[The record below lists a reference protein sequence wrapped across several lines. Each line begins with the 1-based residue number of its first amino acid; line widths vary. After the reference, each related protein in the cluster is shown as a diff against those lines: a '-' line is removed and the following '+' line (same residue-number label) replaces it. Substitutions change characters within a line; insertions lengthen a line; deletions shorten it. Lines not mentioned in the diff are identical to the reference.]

1 MWSTITNLFSTR
13 QPDETQG
20 EEPHRVYYDDE
31 EEPEQIMERSLQRR
45 LSAANLL
52 SSNGQQEE
60 IYDPRQAKQRASV
73 KWLLSKS
80 FNGRVP
86 DNLREPF
93 YRDHEGQY
101 HLKPHI
107 VHTLANAELYCLALS
122 NIYADPNFHNLNHSG
137 IVNALIRKGI
147 TPEPPGPDCPL
158 TETTLFQTNPLRLS
172 AHLAIMEAMMAL
184 YAKEVATPDAVL
196 AAITRL
202 SHLHQ
207 EEPVEL
213 PNPTSPQQS
222 LLAWLNCSSK
232 VMNTR
237 LKLDGATNYQ
247 LIPEMQNIQDLS
259 DGVAL
264 AALVALYCPSE
275 LPWENVLVPN
285 SQQGTASVG
294 QSVHNLSL
302 VQQFCQEALSTDL
315 MHMSPE
321 DVTYLRS
328 GDGFDDD
335 DEFLDAM
342 EDYEARAPNSPPA
355 AGGSSTALAMLSCAQ
370 TCRRR
375 PPSEHHSS
383 MNVNLLAF
391 LADMFNIME
400 IHPAKCVCFPG
411 SGSLSLKDP
420 RNKHGVGHRRS
431 LYGSQVISPIPDLR
445 SNLSLPHPTVTK
457 SASSLS
463 NPSSGSAAM
472 VQMTSTSLRRT
483 MSLHHTP
490 APDQNLEDEGD
501 MFVVHKTKAVPTL
514 LRSREEPED
523 KNLPAAG
530 KPSNWETVSRRSST
544 PQQQTPAERSLS
556 GRRSRRNSINAE
568 ESQLTVENFGGS
580 QDNLQF
586 IGRNPDK
593 DVAVHVGRRLDTSND
608 KPAPIKD
615 LHKMT
620 SLEINSS
627 FSVQHAS
634 NSSSIS
640 PTINNGTRAYNGDS
654 DSENV
659 RPTSFADLSRQ
670 NTQNSQQ
677 QQPYD
682 TPTKSR
688 PEKKTATFADL
699 PNTTT
704 WRQQQQQH
712 QQQPPLNDA
721 ISSQEEGQVMA
732 TQLNNI
738 RMKLEEKRRH
748 IENDKR
754 KMEVALNKQRQKVGK
769 AAFLQAVTK
778 EINEDVIAVENRWLS
793 QEGIPQHKVP
803 PEDPRTPDLEHMD
816 IESYH
821 NSLAQMDSSLKDLRA
836 DIQRLASRQH
846 HIHQVLE
853 QRPQSMSPQP
863 LPQQPPPQQPPPQQA
878 THQGEF
884 YLHSGP
890 PHPHYIPQ
898 QQPNYNTYNPYN
910 SAPTSYQQHQYQ
922 PTPPPRRTWASPN
935 PMPMP
940 MQQPQ
945 QQQQAPPGP
954 GGDGYIPH
962 NAWMDP
968 GRQNIPK
975 YSQPQHFS
983 PQQQHH
989 HPQNTPPG
997 ASGFM
1002 LHPVSSNSTNQV
1014 TYSLHNGS
1022 NTASPQHRNTLN
1034 RLSQMMGQQQPNHQQ
1049 PQVPH
1054 VTTVPIPGP
1063 VIDDPMAPQPIAF
1076 IGTPENRLTFN
1087 SDSGDVSEEV
1097 NLNIQRLNITSGS
1110 RTYRLPSPTRP
1121 VSKVRPAYQTAKQTE
1136 EEDEPEDVSPTQT
1149 LKDGVD
1155 ADKGFYISFDEP
1167 PKRPKPPLR
1176 TKKVAKK
1183 QQELMQ
1189 QQSHH
1194 DYEVAAGSSSSSSL
1208 ASRLS
1213 PQPGIGRTMTRPSPT
1228 PPSTPVVHHY
1238 SIEATDEELS
1248 VQLTPVAVAG
1258 EGASGLGL
1266 VIGDIAA
1273 PDPGAL
1279 DAMERKKEKI
1289 LLASLRRR
1297 QEQEENKARKE
1308 LVATRAKE
1316 REQEREERQAMKRE
1330 EDKMRR
1336 AQILQQYKLKKAI
1349 EEAEREGK
1357 VIDKSELQRLQA
1369 ICSTPSSPSS
1379 ATSTASSGGPRM
1391 RNKTPGT
1398 TPRPR
1403 PKTIHIER
1411 GQEGSSNGDE
1421 PDNRQF
1427 NLHRQVSATNLADSA
1442 SYGGHNTMR
1451 RAAGYRGSQD
1461 NLTTRRNSMY
1471 NRESSDDGRGTS
1483 RGTSPSRIGRRGSY
1497 RTSRETTRR
1506 SPSQPPSLQRVS
1518 TQRRSSS
1525 LVNLSSGSSTD
1536 QDSLA
1541 YPRFGDTDSGL
1552 GRATPPRRAP
1562 SPGMGVPRHLPSPS
1576 GPGSLP
1582 PGLMSK
1588 RRPFDDASSDISSA
1602 SSMMEYTGPR
1612 LYRQPATKSN
1622 RGIMLNAVEYCVFP
1636 GVVNR
1641 EAKRRVLEEIAR
1653 SESKHFLILFRDAGC
1668 QFRALYSY
1676 CPDRDEVLKLY
1687 GTGPRQVTENMLDK
1701 FFKYNSGGKCFS
1713 QVHTKHLTVTID
1725 AFTIHNSLWQGKKV
1739 SLPNKRDMAL
1749 VI

>member
-1 MWSTITNLFSTR
+1 MWSTITNLFATR

-20 EEPHRVYYDDE
+20 EEPHRVHYDDE

-184 YAKEVATPDAVL
+184 YAKEVATPDAVS
-196 AAITRL
+196 AAIMRL

-328 GDGFDDD
+328 
-335 DEFLDAM
+335 
-342 EDYEARAPNSPPA
+342 
-355 AGGSSTALAMLSCAQ
+355 
-370 TCRRR
+370 
-375 PPSEHHSS
+375 S

-411 SGSLSLKDP
+411 SGSLSLKD
-420 RNKHGVGHRRS
+420 
-431 LYGSQVISPIPDLR
+431 L
-445 SNLSLPHPTVTK
+445 TK

-544 PQQQTPAERSLS
+544 PQQQTPAERSMS

-593 DVAVHVGRRLDTSND
+593 DVAVHVGRRLDTSNE

-712 QQQPPLNDA
+712 QQPPPLNDA

-754 KMEVALNKQRQKVGK
+754 RMEVALNKQRQ
-769 AAFLQAVTK
+769 K

-884 YLHSGP
+884 YLHSGQ

-940 MQQPQ
+940 MQQP

-1034 RLSQMMGQQQPNHQQ
+1034 RLSQMMGQQHPNHQQ

-1189 QQSHH
+1189 QQSHN
-1194 DYEVAAGSSSSSSL
+1194 DYEAAAGSSSSSSL

-1403 PKTIHIER
+1403 PKTIHTER

-1427 NLHRQVSATNLADSA
+1427 GFRRQGSATNLADSA

-1497 RTSRETTRR
+1497 RTSRGET
-1506 SPSQPPSLQRVS
+1506 PD
-1518 TQRRSSS
+1518 SS
-1525 LVNLSSGSSTD
+1525 
-1536 QDSLA
+1536 
-1541 YPRFGDTDSGL
+1541 
-1552 GRATPPRRAP
+1552 
-1562 SPGMGVPRHLPSPS
+1562 
-1576 GPGSLP
+1576 
-1582 PGLMSK
+1582 
-1588 RRPFDDASSDISSA
+1588 
-1602 SSMMEYTGPR
+1602 
-1612 LYRQPATKSN
+1612 
-1622 RGIMLNAVEYCVFP
+1622 
-1636 GVVNR
+1636 
-1641 EAKRRVLEEIAR
+1641 
-1653 SESKHFLILFRDAGC
+1653 FL
-1668 QFRALYSY
+1668 
-1676 CPDRDEVLKLY
+1676 
-1687 GTGPRQVTENMLDK
+1687 
-1701 FFKYNSGGKCFS
+1701 
-1713 QVHTKHLTVTID
+1713 
-1725 AFTIHNSLWQGKKV
+1725 
-1739 SLPNKRDMAL
+1739 
-1749 VI
+1749 

>member
-1 MWSTITNLFSTR
+1 
-13 QPDETQG
+13 
-20 EEPHRVYYDDE
+20 
-31 EEPEQIMERSLQRR
+31 MERSLQRR

-184 YAKEVATPDAVL
+184 YAKEVATPDAVS
-196 AAITRL
+196 AAIMRL

-321 DVTYLRS
+321 DVTYLR
-328 GDGFDDD
+328 
-335 DEFLDAM
+335 
-342 EDYEARAPNSPPA
+342 
-355 AGGSSTALAMLSCAQ
+355 
-370 TCRRR
+370 
-375 PPSEHHSS
+375 SS

-544 PQQQTPAERSLS
+544 PQQQTPAERSMS

-593 DVAVHVGRRLDTSND
+593 DVAVHVGRRLDTSNE

-712 QQQPPLNDA
+712 QQPPPLNDA

-754 KMEVALNKQRQKVGK
+754 RMEVALNKQRQ
-769 AAFLQAVTK
+769 K

-884 YLHSGP
+884 YLHSGQ

-940 MQQPQ
+940 MQQP

-1034 RLSQMMGQQQPNHQQ
+1034 RLSQMMGQQHPNHQQ

-1189 QQSHH
+1189 QQSHN
-1194 DYEVAAGSSSSSSL
+1194 DYEAAAGSSSSSSL

-1403 PKTIHIER
+1403 PKTIHTER

-1427 NLHRQVSATNLADSA
+1427 GFRRQGSATNLADSA

-1525 LVNLSSGSSTD
+1525 LVNLS
-1536 QDSLA
+1536 
-1541 YPRFGDTDSGL
+1541 
-1552 GRATPPRRAP
+1552 
-1562 SPGMGVPRHLPSPS
+1562 S

-1725 AFTIHNSLWQGKKV
+1725 AFTIHNSLWQGKKC
-1739 SLPNKRDMAL
+1739 A
-1749 VI
+1749 

>member
-1 MWSTITNLFSTR
+1 
-13 QPDETQG
+13 
-20 EEPHRVYYDDE
+20 
-31 EEPEQIMERSLQRR
+31 MERSLQRR

-184 YAKEVATPDAVL
+184 YAKEVATPDAVS
-196 AAITRL
+196 AAIMRL

-328 GDGFDDD
+328 
-335 DEFLDAM
+335 
-342 EDYEARAPNSPPA
+342 
-355 AGGSSTALAMLSCAQ
+355 
-370 TCRRR
+370 
-375 PPSEHHSS
+375 S

-411 SGSLSLKDP
+411 SGSLSLKD
-420 RNKHGVGHRRS
+420 
-431 LYGSQVISPIPDLR
+431 L
-445 SNLSLPHPTVTK
+445 TK

-544 PQQQTPAERSLS
+544 PQQQTPAERSMS

-593 DVAVHVGRRLDTSND
+593 DVAVHVGRRLDTSNE

-712 QQQPPLNDA
+712 QQPPPLNDA

-754 KMEVALNKQRQKVGK
+754 RMEVALNKQRQ
-769 AAFLQAVTK
+769 K

-884 YLHSGP
+884 YLHSGQ

-940 MQQPQ
+940 MQQP

-1034 RLSQMMGQQQPNHQQ
+1034 RLSQMMGQQHPNHQQ

-1189 QQSHH
+1189 QQSHN
-1194 DYEVAAGSSSSSSL
+1194 DYEAAAGSSSSSSL

-1403 PKTIHIER
+1403 PKTIHTER

-1427 NLHRQVSATNLADSA
+1427 GFRRQGSATNLADSA

-1525 LVNLSSGSSTD
+1525 LVNLS
-1536 QDSLA
+1536 
-1541 YPRFGDTDSGL
+1541 
-1552 GRATPPRRAP
+1552 
-1562 SPGMGVPRHLPSPS
+1562 S

-1725 AFTIHNSLWQGKKV
+1725 AFTIHNSLWQGKKLLLCRAEKIECLTLSV
-1739 SLPNKRDMAL
+1739 LTI
-1749 VI
+1749 VIH

>member
-1 MWSTITNLFSTR
+1 
-13 QPDETQG
+13 
-20 EEPHRVYYDDE
+20 
-31 EEPEQIMERSLQRR
+31 MERSLQRR

-184 YAKEVATPDAVL
+184 YAKEVATPDAVS
-196 AAITRL
+196 AAIMRL

-328 GDGFDDD
+328 
-335 DEFLDAM
+335 
-342 EDYEARAPNSPPA
+342 
-355 AGGSSTALAMLSCAQ
+355 
-370 TCRRR
+370 
-375 PPSEHHSS
+375 S

-411 SGSLSLKDP
+411 SGSLSLKD
-420 RNKHGVGHRRS
+420 
-431 LYGSQVISPIPDLR
+431 L
-445 SNLSLPHPTVTK
+445 TK

-544 PQQQTPAERSLS
+544 PQQQTPAERSMS

-593 DVAVHVGRRLDTSND
+593 DVAVHVGRRLDTSNE

-712 QQQPPLNDA
+712 QQPPPLNDA

-754 KMEVALNKQRQKVGK
+754 RMEVALNKQRQKVGK
-769 AAFLQAVTK
+769 AAFLQAVTKGKAVEAGNESVQVNEQDRKSPQRQQPARPVSLK

-884 YLHSGP
+884 YLHSGQ

-940 MQQPQ
+940 MQQP

-1034 RLSQMMGQQQPNHQQ
+1034 RLSQMMGQQHPNHQQ

-1189 QQSHH
+1189 QQSHN
-1194 DYEVAAGSSSSSSL
+1194 DYEAAAGSSSSSSL

-1403 PKTIHIER
+1403 PKTIHTER

-1427 NLHRQVSATNLADSA
+1427 GFRRQGSATNLADSA

-1471 NRESSDDGRGTS
+1471 N
-1483 RGTSPSRIGRRGSY
+1483 
-1497 RTSRETTRR
+1497 RETTRR

-1701 FFKYNSGGKCFS
+1701 FFK
-1713 QVHTKHLTVTID
+1713 
-1725 AFTIHNSLWQGKKV
+1725 
-1739 SLPNKRDMAL
+1739 
-1749 VI
+1749 

>member
-1 MWSTITNLFSTR
+1 MWSTITNLFATR
-13 QPDETQG
+13 QPESQQPELG
-20 EEPHRVYYDDE
+20 PSAEEQE
-31 EEPEQIMERSLQRR
+31 ELSTAMERPLQRR

-60 IYDPRQAKQRASV
+60 SYDPRQAKQRASV
-73 KWLLSKS
+73 KWLLSKA

-93 YRDHEGQY
+93 YRDHEGQF

-107 VHTLANAELYCLALS
+107 THTLANAELYCLALS

-137 IVNALIRKGI
+137 IVNALIRKGV
-147 TPEPPGPDCPL
+147 TPEPPGQDCPL

-172 AHLAIMEAMMAL
+172 AHLAIIESMMAL
-184 YAKEVATPDAVL
+184 YAKEVATPDAVS
-196 AAITRL
+196 AAIIRL

-207 EEPVEL
+207 EEAVEL
-213 PNPTSPQQS
+213 PNPTTPQQS

-237 LKLDGATNYQ
+237 LKLDGANNYQ
-247 LIPEMQNIQDLS
+247 LIPEVHNIQDLS

-294 QSVHNLSL
+294 QSVQNLSL
-302 VQQFCQEALSTDL
+302 VQQFCQEALPSDL
-315 MHMSPE
+315 MHMAPE

-342 EDYEARAPNSPPA
+342 DAYEARASYSPPA
-355 AGGSSTALAMLSCAQ
+355 AGGSSTALAMLSCAHS
-370 TCRRR
+370 CRRR

-383 MNVNLLAF
+383 MNMNLLAF
-391 LADMFNIME
+391 LADMFNVME

-420 RNKHGVGHRRS
+420 RNNQGVGHRRS

-463 NPSSGSAAM
+463 NPSSGSTPV
-472 VQMTSTSLRRT
+472 VQMTSSSLRRT

-490 APDQNLEDEGD
+490 APDQNLGDESRE
-501 MFVVHKTKAVPTL
+501 MFVVHKSRAVPTL
-514 LRSREEPED
+514 LRSRDESDERH
-523 KNLPAAG
+523 LPAAG
-530 KPSNWETVSRRSST
+530 KPSNWEQVSRRSST
-544 PQQQTPAERSLS
+544 PQHTPQPNSTERPVEKSLA

-593 DVAVHVGRRLDTSND
+593 DVAVHVGRRLDMTIE
-608 KPAPIKD
+608 KPAPIKN
-615 LHKMT
+615 LHNMT
-620 SLEINSS
+620 SLEMNSS

-634 NSSSIS
+634 NSTPIT
-640 PTINNGTRAYNGDS
+640 PTINNGTRTYNGDS

-659 RPTSFADLSRQ
+659 RPTNFAETSRQ

-677 QQPYD
+677 AFD
-682 TPTKSR
+682 TPTKIRSA
-688 PEKKTATFADL
+688 EKKTATFADL

-704 WRQQQQQH
+704 WRQQQQQQH
-712 QQQPPLNDA
+712 QQLPFNEA
-721 ISSQEEGQVMA
+721 IPTQEEGQVMA
-732 TQLNNI
+732 TQLHNI
-738 RMKLEEKRRH
+738 RLKLEEKRRH
-748 IENDKR
+748 IENDKM
-754 KMEVALNKQRQKVGK
+754 KTEMALSKQRQKVGK

-778 EINEDVIAVENRWLS
+778 TQRLLGFSEINDDVIAVESRWLS

-821 NSLAQMDSSLKDLRA
+821 NSLVQMNSSLKDLQA
-836 DIQRLASRQH
+836 DIQRLASRQQ
-846 HIHQVLE
+846 HIHHVLE

-863 LPQQPPPQQPPPQQA
+863 PQQQQQQQQQQQMQQQQQPP
-878 THQGEF
+878 HQSEF
-884 YLHSGP
+884 YLHSG
-890 PHPHYIPQ
+890 HPQPQYIPPQ
-898 QQPNYNTYNPYN
+898 QPQQPNYNTYNPYN
-910 SAPTSYQQHQYQ
+910 PHNQYQQPQYQ

-935 PMPMP
+935 PMPIP
-940 MQQPQ
+940 MQ
-945 QQQQAPPGP
+945 QQQQPQGPPPGP
-954 GGDGYIPH
+954 AGDGYIPH
-962 NAWMDP
+962 NAWVDP

-975 YSQPQHFS
+975 YPQPQHYS
-983 PQQQHH
+983 APQQH

-997 ASGFM
+997 GGGFM
-1002 LHPVSSNSTNQV
+1002 LHPASSNSSSNQMS
-1014 TYSLHNGS
+1014 YSLHNGS

-1034 RLSQMMGQQQPNHQQ
+1034 RLNQMMGQQQA
-1049 PQVPH
+1049 PH

-1063 VIDDPMAPQPIAF
+1063 PVDDPMAPQPIAF

-1087 SDSGDVSEEV
+1087 KESGDVMEDV
-1097 NLNIQRLNITSGS
+1097 NVNIQRLNITSGS

-1121 VSKVRPAYQTAKQTE
+1121 ISKGRPAYQTAKPDE
-1136 EEDEPEDVSPTQT
+1136 EEEEGEDVAPPQT

-1155 ADKGFYISFDEP
+1155 ADKGFYVSFDEP

-1189 QQSHH
+1189 QQMQN
-1194 DYEVAAGSSSSSSL
+1194 DYEMAAGSSGSSSL

-1213 PQPGIGRTMTRPSPT
+1213 PQPGIGRTMPRPSPT
-1228 PPSTPVVHHY
+1228 PPSTPSVQQY
-1238 SIEATDEELS
+1238 SIEATDEEIS
-1248 VQLTPVAVAG
+1248 VQMTPVAVAG
-1258 EGASGLGL
+1258 EGISGLGL

-1279 DAMERKKEKI
+1279 DAMEKKKEKI

-1297 QEQEENKARKE
+1297 QQQEENKARKE
-1308 LVATRAKE
+1308 LAASLAKE
-1316 REQEREERQAMKRE
+1316 REQTREERQAMKRE
-1330 EDKMRR
+1330 EDRFRR
-1336 AQILQQYKLKKAI
+1336 AQILQQYKLKKTI

-1357 VIDKSELQRLQA
+1357 VIDKAELQRLQA
-1369 ICSTPSSPSS
+1369 MCSTPSSPSS
-1379 ATSTASSGGPRM
+1379 ATSNASSGGPRM

-1411 GQEGSSNGDE
+1411 GQDGSNGDE

-1427 NLHRQVSATNLADSA
+1427 GFRRQGSATNLADSA

-1461 NLTTRRNSMY
+1461 NLTTTRRNSMY

-1497 RTSRETTRR
+1497 RTSR
-1506 SPSQPPSLQRVS
+1506 
-1518 TQRRSSS
+1518 
-1525 LVNLSSGSSTD
+1525 GSSTD

-1713 QVHTKHLTVTID
+1713 VVHTKHLTVTID

-1739 SLPNKRDMAL
+1739 SLPSKRDMVL

>member
-1 MWSTITNLFSTR
+1 
-13 QPDETQG
+13 
-20 EEPHRVYYDDE
+20 
-31 EEPEQIMERSLQRR
+31 MERSLQRR

-184 YAKEVATPDAVL
+184 YAKEVATPDAVS
-196 AAITRL
+196 AAIMRL

-328 GDGFDDD
+328 
-335 DEFLDAM
+335 
-342 EDYEARAPNSPPA
+342 
-355 AGGSSTALAMLSCAQ
+355 
-370 TCRRR
+370 
-375 PPSEHHSS
+375 S

-411 SGSLSLKDP
+411 SGSLSLKD
-420 RNKHGVGHRRS
+420 
-431 LYGSQVISPIPDLR
+431 L
-445 SNLSLPHPTVTK
+445 TK

-544 PQQQTPAERSLS
+544 PQQQTPAERSMS

-593 DVAVHVGRRLDTSND
+593 DVAVHVGRRLDTSNE

-712 QQQPPLNDA
+712 QQPPPLNDA

-754 KMEVALNKQRQKVGK
+754 RMEVALNKQRQKVGK
-769 AAFLQAVTK
+769 AAFLQAVTKGKAVEAGNESVQVNEQDRKSPQRQQPARPVSLK

-884 YLHSGP
+884 YLHSGQ

-940 MQQPQ
+940 MQQP

-1034 RLSQMMGQQQPNHQQ
+1034 RLSQMMGQQHPNHQQ

-1189 QQSHH
+1189 QQSHN
-1194 DYEVAAGSSSSSSL
+1194 DYEAAAGSSSSSSL

-1403 PKTIHIER
+1403 PKTIHTER

-1427 NLHRQVSATNLADSA
+1427 GFRRQGSATNLADSA

-1471 NRESSDDGRGTS
+1471 N
-1483 RGTSPSRIGRRGSY
+1483 
-1497 RTSRETTRR
+1497 RETTRR

>member
-1 MWSTITNLFSTR
+1 
-13 QPDETQG
+13 
-20 EEPHRVYYDDE
+20 
-31 EEPEQIMERSLQRR
+31 MERSLQRR

-184 YAKEVATPDAVL
+184 YAKEVATPDAVS
-196 AAITRL
+196 AAIMRL

-342 EDYEARAPNSPPA
+342 EDYEARAPNSPPP

-411 SGSLSLKDP
+411 SGSLSLKD
-420 RNKHGVGHRRS
+420 
-431 LYGSQVISPIPDLR
+431 L
-445 SNLSLPHPTVTK
+445 TK

-544 PQQQTPAERSLS
+544 PQQQTPAERSMS

-593 DVAVHVGRRLDTSND
+593 DVAVHVGRRLDTSNE

-712 QQQPPLNDA
+712 QQPPPLNDA

-754 KMEVALNKQRQKVGK
+754 RMEVALNKQRQ
-769 AAFLQAVTK
+769 K

-884 YLHSGP
+884 YLHSGQ

-940 MQQPQ
+940 MQQP

-1034 RLSQMMGQQQPNHQQ
+1034 RLSQMMGQQHPNHQQ

-1189 QQSHH
+1189 QQSHN
-1194 DYEVAAGSSSSSSL
+1194 DYEAAAGSSSSSSL

-1403 PKTIHIER
+1403 PKTIHTER

-1427 NLHRQVSATNLADSA
+1427 GFRRQGSATNLADSA

-1525 LVNLSSGSSTD
+1525 LVNLS
-1536 QDSLA
+1536 
-1541 YPRFGDTDSGL
+1541 
-1552 GRATPPRRAP
+1552 
-1562 SPGMGVPRHLPSPS
+1562 S

-1725 AFTIHNSLWQGKKV
+1725 AFTIHNSLWQGKKC
-1739 SLPNKRDMAL
+1739 A
-1749 VI
+1749 

>member
-1 MWSTITNLFSTR
+1 
-13 QPDETQG
+13 
-20 EEPHRVYYDDE
+20 
-31 EEPEQIMERSLQRR
+31 MERSLQRR

-184 YAKEVATPDAVL
+184 YAKEVATPDAVS
-196 AAITRL
+196 AAIMRL

-328 GDGFDDD
+328 
-335 DEFLDAM
+335 
-342 EDYEARAPNSPPA
+342 
-355 AGGSSTALAMLSCAQ
+355 
-370 TCRRR
+370 
-375 PPSEHHSS
+375 S

-411 SGSLSLKDP
+411 SGSLSLKD
-420 RNKHGVGHRRS
+420 
-431 LYGSQVISPIPDLR
+431 L
-445 SNLSLPHPTVTK
+445 TK

-544 PQQQTPAERSLS
+544 PQQQTPAERSMS

-593 DVAVHVGRRLDTSND
+593 DVAVHVGRRLDTSNE

-712 QQQPPLNDA
+712 QQPPPLNDA

-754 KMEVALNKQRQKVGK
+754 RMEVALNKQRQKTQRLLG
-769 AAFLQAVTK
+769 FS

-884 YLHSGP
+884 YLHSGQ

-940 MQQPQ
+940 MQQP

-1034 RLSQMMGQQQPNHQQ
+1034 RLSQMMGQQHPNHQQ

-1189 QQSHH
+1189 QQSHN
-1194 DYEVAAGSSSSSSL
+1194 DYEAAAGSSSSSSL

-1403 PKTIHIER
+1403 PKTIHTER

-1427 NLHRQVSATNLADSA
+1427 GFRRQGSATNLADSA

-1525 LVNLSSGSSTD
+1525 LVNLS
-1536 QDSLA
+1536 
-1541 YPRFGDTDSGL
+1541 
-1552 GRATPPRRAP
+1552 
-1562 SPGMGVPRHLPSPS
+1562 S

-1725 AFTIHNSLWQGKKV
+1725 AFTIHNSLWQGKKC
-1739 SLPNKRDMAL
+1739 A
-1749 VI
+1749 

>member
-1 MWSTITNLFSTR
+1 MWSTITNLFATR

-20 EEPHRVYYDDE
+20 EEPHRVHYDDE

-184 YAKEVATPDAVL
+184 YAKEVATPDAVS
-196 AAITRL
+196 AAIMRL

-328 GDGFDDD
+328 
-335 DEFLDAM
+335 
-342 EDYEARAPNSPPA
+342 
-355 AGGSSTALAMLSCAQ
+355 
-370 TCRRR
+370 
-375 PPSEHHSS
+375 S

-411 SGSLSLKDP
+411 SGSLSLKD
-420 RNKHGVGHRRS
+420 
-431 LYGSQVISPIPDLR
+431 L
-445 SNLSLPHPTVTK
+445 TK

-544 PQQQTPAERSLS
+544 PQQQTPAERSMS

-593 DVAVHVGRRLDTSND
+593 DVAVHVGRRLDTSNE

-712 QQQPPLNDA
+712 QQPPPLNDA

-754 KMEVALNKQRQKVGK
+754 RMEVALNKQRQ
-769 AAFLQAVTK
+769 K

-884 YLHSGP
+884 YLHSGQ

-940 MQQPQ
+940 MQQP

-1034 RLSQMMGQQQPNHQQ
+1034 RLSQMMGQQHPNHQQ

-1189 QQSHH
+1189 QQSHN
-1194 DYEVAAGSSSSSSL
+1194 DYEAAAGSSSSSSL

-1403 PKTIHIER
+1403 PKTIHTER

-1427 NLHRQVSATNLADSA
+1427 GFRRQGSATNLADSA

-1497 RTSRETTRR
+1497 RTSR
-1506 SPSQPPSLQRVS
+1506 
-1518 TQRRSSS
+1518 
-1525 LVNLSSGSSTD
+1525 GSSTD

>member
-1 MWSTITNLFSTR
+1 MWSTITNLFATR

-20 EEPHRVYYDDE
+20 EEPHRVHYDDE

-184 YAKEVATPDAVL
+184 YAKEVATPDAVS
-196 AAITRL
+196 AAIMRL

-328 GDGFDDD
+328 
-335 DEFLDAM
+335 
-342 EDYEARAPNSPPA
+342 
-355 AGGSSTALAMLSCAQ
+355 
-370 TCRRR
+370 
-375 PPSEHHSS
+375 S

-411 SGSLSLKDP
+411 SGSLSLKD
-420 RNKHGVGHRRS
+420 
-431 LYGSQVISPIPDLR
+431 L
-445 SNLSLPHPTVTK
+445 TK

-544 PQQQTPAERSLS
+544 PQQQTPAERSMS

-593 DVAVHVGRRLDTSND
+593 DVAVHVGRRLDTSNE

-712 QQQPPLNDA
+712 QQPPPLNDA

-754 KMEVALNKQRQKVGK
+754 RMEVALNKQRQ
-769 AAFLQAVTK
+769 K

-884 YLHSGP
+884 YLHSGQ

-940 MQQPQ
+940 MQQP

-1034 RLSQMMGQQQPNHQQ
+1034 RLSQMMGQQHPNHQQ

-1189 QQSHH
+1189 QQSHN
-1194 DYEVAAGSSSSSSL
+1194 DYEAAAGSSSSSSL

-1403 PKTIHIER
+1403 PKTIHTER

-1427 NLHRQVSATNLADSA
+1427 GFRRQGSATNLADSA

-1471 NRESSDDGRGTS
+1471 NRE
-1483 RGTSPSRIGRRGSY
+1483 
-1497 RTSRETTRR
+1497 TTRR

-1525 LVNLSSGSSTD
+1525 LVNLS
-1536 QDSLA
+1536 
-1541 YPRFGDTDSGL
+1541 
-1552 GRATPPRRAP
+1552 
-1562 SPGMGVPRHLPSPS
+1562 S

>member
-1 MWSTITNLFSTR
+1 
-13 QPDETQG
+13 
-20 EEPHRVYYDDE
+20 
-31 EEPEQIMERSLQRR
+31 MERSLQRR

-184 YAKEVATPDAVL
+184 YAKEVATPDAVS
-196 AAITRL
+196 AAIMRL

-328 GDGFDDD
+328 
-335 DEFLDAM
+335 
-342 EDYEARAPNSPPA
+342 
-355 AGGSSTALAMLSCAQ
+355 
-370 TCRRR
+370 
-375 PPSEHHSS
+375 S

-411 SGSLSLKDP
+411 SGSLSLKD
-420 RNKHGVGHRRS
+420 
-431 LYGSQVISPIPDLR
+431 L
-445 SNLSLPHPTVTK
+445 TK

-544 PQQQTPAERSLS
+544 PQQQTPAERSMS

-593 DVAVHVGRRLDTSND
+593 DVAVHVGRRLDTSNE

-712 QQQPPLNDA
+712 QQPPPLNDA

-754 KMEVALNKQRQKVGK
+754 RMEVALNKQRQ
-769 AAFLQAVTK
+769 K

-884 YLHSGP
+884 YLHSGQ

-940 MQQPQ
+940 MQQP

-1034 RLSQMMGQQQPNHQQ
+1034 RLSQMMGQQHPNHQQ

-1189 QQSHH
+1189 QQSHN
-1194 DYEVAAGSSSSSSL
+1194 DYEAAAGSSSSSSL

-1403 PKTIHIER
+1403 PKTIHTER

-1427 NLHRQVSATNLADSA
+1427 GFRRQGSATNLADSA

-1525 LVNLSSGSSTD
+1525 LVNLS
-1536 QDSLA
+1536 
-1541 YPRFGDTDSGL
+1541 
-1552 GRATPPRRAP
+1552 
-1562 SPGMGVPRHLPSPS
+1562 S

-1725 AFTIHNSLWQGKKV
+1725 AFTIHNSLWQGKKC
-1739 SLPNKRDMAL
+1739 A
-1749 VI
+1749 

>member
-1 MWSTITNLFSTR
+1 
-13 QPDETQG
+13 
-20 EEPHRVYYDDE
+20 
-31 EEPEQIMERSLQRR
+31 MERSLQRR

-184 YAKEVATPDAVL
+184 YAKEVATPDAVS
-196 AAITRL
+196 AAIMRL

-328 GDGFDDD
+328 
-335 DEFLDAM
+335 
-342 EDYEARAPNSPPA
+342 
-355 AGGSSTALAMLSCAQ
+355 
-370 TCRRR
+370 
-375 PPSEHHSS
+375 S

-411 SGSLSLKDP
+411 SGSLSLKD
-420 RNKHGVGHRRS
+420 
-431 LYGSQVISPIPDLR
+431 L
-445 SNLSLPHPTVTK
+445 TK

-544 PQQQTPAERSLS
+544 PQQQTPAERSMS

-593 DVAVHVGRRLDTSND
+593 DVAVHVGRRLDTSNE

-712 QQQPPLNDA
+712 QQPPPLNDA

-754 KMEVALNKQRQKVGK
+754 RMEVALNKQRQ
-769 AAFLQAVTK
+769 K

-884 YLHSGP
+884 YLHSGQ

-940 MQQPQ
+940 MQQP

-1034 RLSQMMGQQQPNHQQ
+1034 RLSQMMGQQHPNHQQ

-1189 QQSHH
+1189 QQSHN
-1194 DYEVAAGSSSSSSL
+1194 DYEAAAGSSSSSSL

-1403 PKTIHIER
+1403 PKTIHTER

-1427 NLHRQVSATNLADSA
+1427 GFRRQGSATNLADSA

-1725 AFTIHNSLWQGKKV
+1725 AFTIHNSLWQGKKC
-1739 SLPNKRDMAL
+1739 A
-1749 VI
+1749 

>member
-1 MWSTITNLFSTR
+1 MWSTITNLFATR

-20 EEPHRVYYDDE
+20 EEPHRVHYDDE

-184 YAKEVATPDAVL
+184 YAKEVATPDAVS
-196 AAITRL
+196 AAIMRL

-328 GDGFDDD
+328 
-335 DEFLDAM
+335 
-342 EDYEARAPNSPPA
+342 
-355 AGGSSTALAMLSCAQ
+355 
-370 TCRRR
+370 
-375 PPSEHHSS
+375 S

-411 SGSLSLKDP
+411 SGSLSLKD
-420 RNKHGVGHRRS
+420 
-431 LYGSQVISPIPDLR
+431 L
-445 SNLSLPHPTVTK
+445 TK

-544 PQQQTPAERSLS
+544 PQQQTPAERSMS

-593 DVAVHVGRRLDTSND
+593 DVAVHVGRRLDTSNE

-712 QQQPPLNDA
+712 QQPPPLNDA

-754 KMEVALNKQRQKVGK
+754 RMEVALNKQRQ
-769 AAFLQAVTK
+769 K

-884 YLHSGP
+884 YLHSGQ

-940 MQQPQ
+940 MQQP

-1034 RLSQMMGQQQPNHQQ
+1034 RLSQMMGQQHPNHQQ

-1189 QQSHH
+1189 QQSHN
-1194 DYEVAAGSSSSSSL
+1194 DYEAAAGSSSSSSL

-1403 PKTIHIER
+1403 PKTIHTER

-1427 NLHRQVSATNLADSA
+1427 GFRRQGSATNLA
-1442 SYGGHNTMR
+1442 
-1451 RAAGYRGSQD
+1451 
-1461 NLTTRRNSMY
+1461 
-1471 NRESSDDGRGTS
+1471 ESSDDGRGTS

-1525 LVNLSSGSSTD
+1525 LVNLS
-1536 QDSLA
+1536 
-1541 YPRFGDTDSGL
+1541 
-1552 GRATPPRRAP
+1552 
-1562 SPGMGVPRHLPSPS
+1562 S

>member
-1 MWSTITNLFSTR
+1 
-13 QPDETQG
+13 
-20 EEPHRVYYDDE
+20 
-31 EEPEQIMERSLQRR
+31 MERSLQRR

-184 YAKEVATPDAVL
+184 YAKEVATPDAVS
-196 AAITRL
+196 AAIMRL

-328 GDGFDDD
+328 
-335 DEFLDAM
+335 
-342 EDYEARAPNSPPA
+342 
-355 AGGSSTALAMLSCAQ
+355 
-370 TCRRR
+370 
-375 PPSEHHSS
+375 S

-411 SGSLSLKDP
+411 SGSLSLKD
-420 RNKHGVGHRRS
+420 
-431 LYGSQVISPIPDLR
+431 L
-445 SNLSLPHPTVTK
+445 TK

-544 PQQQTPAERSLS
+544 PQQQTPAERSMS

-593 DVAVHVGRRLDTSND
+593 DVAVHVGRRLDTSNE

-712 QQQPPLNDA
+712 QQPPPLNDA

-754 KMEVALNKQRQKVGK
+754 RMEVALNKQRQ
-769 AAFLQAVTK
+769 K

-884 YLHSGP
+884 YLHSGQ

-940 MQQPQ
+940 MQQP

-1034 RLSQMMGQQQPNHQQ
+1034 RLSQMMGQQHPNHQQ

-1189 QQSHH
+1189 QQSHN
-1194 DYEVAAGSSSSSSL
+1194 DYEAAAGSSSSSSL

-1403 PKTIHIER
+1403 PKTIHTER

-1427 NLHRQVSATNLADSA
+1427 GFRRQGSATNLADSA

-1471 NRESSDDGRGTS
+1471 NRE
-1483 RGTSPSRIGRRGSY
+1483 
-1497 RTSRETTRR
+1497 TTRR

-1525 LVNLSSGSSTD
+1525 LVNLS
-1536 QDSLA
+1536 
-1541 YPRFGDTDSGL
+1541 
-1552 GRATPPRRAP
+1552 
-1562 SPGMGVPRHLPSPS
+1562 S

-1725 AFTIHNSLWQGKKV
+1725 AFTIHNSLWQGKKC
-1739 SLPNKRDMAL
+1739 A
-1749 VI
+1749 